1 VYKLGIS
8 PLGVEDYL
16 STHQINESHSFLE
29 CTVDVTNVNTKE
41 GSGRKRVDE
50 KLNNKTKQKSME
62 GWVKIYIQRTRQ
74 NYLLERVFNCLRHA
88 CA

>member
-1 VYKLGIS
+1 MIEWEFSLYVSCSNWEYLRLGLRIT
-8 PLGVEDYL
+8 DYL

-50 KLNNKTKQKSME
+50 KLNN
-62 GWVKIYIQRTRQ
+62 
-74 NYLLERVFNCLRHA
+74 
-88 CA
+88 